1 MTWVAIGALAAIS
14 FGLKMV
20 GPVLVGDRTLTRRT
34 GELVTLLPV
43 PLLAA
48 LVVVGAFA
56 DGHRLHLDAR
66 AQALA
71 VAGVLVVRRAPFLV
85 VIGAAAATAAALRL
99 AT

>member
-66 AQALA
+66 APALA
-71 VAGVLVVRRAPFLV
+71 VAGVQVVRRAPLQV
-85 VIGAAAATAAALRL
+85 VL
-99 AT
+99 